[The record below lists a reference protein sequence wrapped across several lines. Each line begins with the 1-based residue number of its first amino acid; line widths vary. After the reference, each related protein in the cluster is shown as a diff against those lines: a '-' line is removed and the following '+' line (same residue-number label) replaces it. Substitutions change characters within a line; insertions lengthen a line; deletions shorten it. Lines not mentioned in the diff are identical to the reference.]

1 MKRNNLKIV
10 EEPGRLFNKKLLY
23 VGFRPIGCV
32 MDRTLTINLFYN
44 SDIRWVNFH
53 GIKFHD
59 AHIRDVH
66 RSSPEDKII
75 GDE

>member
-10 EEPGRLFNKKLLY
+10 EEPGRPFNKKLLY
-23 VGFRPIGCV
+23 AGAEAIGCV
-32 MDRTLTINLFYN
+32 MDKTLTINLFYD
-44 SDIRWVNFH
+44 SDIRWVNFYDM
-53 GIKFHD
+53 KFND

-66 RSSPEDKII
+66 RSKPEDKII